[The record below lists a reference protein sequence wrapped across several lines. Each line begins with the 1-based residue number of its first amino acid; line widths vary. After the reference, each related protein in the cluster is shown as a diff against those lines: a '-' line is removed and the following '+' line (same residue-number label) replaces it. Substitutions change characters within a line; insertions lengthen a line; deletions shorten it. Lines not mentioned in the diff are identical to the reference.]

1 MGPDQ
6 SELQPRPPETPTPG
20 EPTPLGRGS
29 VEVLLR
35 ATPAPCLRRRCS
47 RSINDAFPGAAER
60 IVAMTERQAEH
71 RQQIERTVITT
82 RARNETRAMYLGF
95 ILALVGVLGGLGL
108 VYIGR
113 DVSGLIA
120 FFGALGGLIGITV
133 FGRLRQRKELAEKRK
148 PFEPGR

>member
-1 MGPDQ
+1 
-6 SELQPRPPETPTPG
+6 
-20 EPTPLGRGS
+20 
-29 VEVLLR
+29 
-35 ATPAPCLRRRCS
+35 
-47 RSINDAFPGAAER
+47 
-60 IVAMTERQAEH
+60 MTERQAEH